1 MCFYNLKPLWHVCSH
16 SLRGKAHP
24 LLRSII
30 KYHLVKILL
39 FRQKSLQTM
48 LQWFLLWAGRLENQ
62 REYQINYP
70 NEHHLGNHQKHHPI
84 SKCSNCV
91 KHRMTTRLNLTW
103 QPYYFSDERTSK
115 LFHPPVVCPPN
126 FNPLQSSTF
135 TQVRGSVLLLMSMFL
150 LILMFLLMLML
161 LLMLIYILWCS
172 SVCL

>member
-16 SLRGKAHP
+16 SRKSKGILYSGP
-24 LLRSII
+24 LANV
-30 KYHLVKILL
+30 LVSKSLL
-39 FRQKSLQTM
+39 FRLKSPQTM

-91 KHRMTTRLNLTW
+91 KHRMTTRSNLTW
-103 QPYYFSDERTSK
+103 QPHYFSDEKTLK
-115 LFHPPVVCPPN
+115 LFHHPVVCQPN
-126 FNPLQSSTF
+126 FNLLQSSTF

-150 LILMFLLMLML
+150 LAPSGALITILT
-161 LLMLIYILWCS
+161 Y
-172 SVCL
+172 

>member
-16 SLRGKAHP
+16 SRKSKGILYSGP
-24 LLRSII
+24 LANV
-30 KYHLVKILL
+30 LVSKSLL
-39 FRQKSLQTM
+39 FRLKSPQTM

-91 KHRMTTRLNLTW
+91 KHRMTTRSNLTW
-103 QPYYFSDERTSK
+103 QPHYFSDEKTLK
-115 LFHPPVVCPPN
+115 LFHHPVVCQPN
-126 FNPLQSSTF
+126 FNLLQSSTF

-150 LILMFLLMLML
+150 LAPSGA
-161 LLMLIYILWCS
+161 LIAIPTY
-172 SVCL
+172 